1 MAHFGLTNRDERTAQ
16 TRLPRSGLRVSG
28 FDHDGAPHRASVS
41 IEMLALLVEWVAE
54 RVCGDTRRNIHIR
67 LGRIRLAKWL
77 WREDDLA
84 GDQGF
89 SMSGSDGL
97 MTTK

>member
-16 TRLPRSGLRVSG
+16 TRLHRSGLRVSG

-77 WREDDLA
+77 CGGKTIWQVTRA
-84 GDQGF
+84 FQCQVA
-89 SMSGSDGL
+89 MA
-97 MTTK
+97 